1 MPRFFF
7 TVLLS
12 SNSNSSSLARGAAD
26 ALFLTG
32 TPQAATSISSVP
44 DISLKRVLVEVAVLL
59 LVTKKGL
66 HASEDEVVTVVVVVK
81 KGLAVVAQ
89 ANDFFAE
96 VASQGVVGAE
106 DDTGVDLVVD
116 GTNAFQMGPRTF
128 GTTDAAAVIGAVLFK
143 RLAR

>member
-1 MPRFFF
+1 M
-7 TVLLS
+7 
-12 SNSNSSSLARGAAD
+12 ARGAAD

-89 ANDFFAE
+89 ADDFFVE